1 MISAPILSTCV
12 YEELLNKS
20 TTDEESSDKKS
31 KEPKCRVSAKWQPMY
46 ILPSL
51 QFTAHYPSITWGLNR
66 SSSFLQSDC
75 HQSVLMK
82 LLTEEIG
89 CEKQNILDFDLHLA
103 DNQPA
108 VSTVL
113 LSILSHRP
121 GEGAYFFVIIFSD
134 ALSLYFHRP

>member
-1 MISAPILSTCV
+1 
-12 YEELLNKS
+12 
-20 TTDEESSDKKS
+20 
-31 KEPKCRVSAKWQPMY
+31 MY

-108 VSTVL
+108 VSTVFL
-113 LSILSHRP
+113 KPQGRGVYFLSSFSLMHCLCIFTDLGRCPGRVFSHP
-121 GEGAYFFVIIFSD
+121 YCYGKLNGGAYHLSVLPFTILVFYIIVKEF
-134 ALSLYFHRP
+134 Y